1 MTPMRRLM
9 GTRVTE
15 LSSVLLFGL
24 LCVLGNR
31 ITDYIQQPVHTIAI
45 AVYSISP
52 SLPPPMKATQP

>member
-15 LSSVLLFGL
+15 LSPVLLFGL

-31 ITDYIQQPVHTIAI
+31 ITDYIQHLFTQ
-45 AVYSISP
+45 SP
-52 SLPPPMKATQP
+52 SPSTQYLHPFHLP